1 MNLVELYKLTPVERH
16 GCIKVI
22 GNTVIFDSGTTIYQA
37 YIDEDGELIPANQA
51 TKEALR
57 KLWM

>member
-1 MNLVELYKLTPVERH
+1 MNLVELYKKVPTSKH
-16 GCIKVI
+16 GNIKVI
-22 GNTVIFDSGTTIYQA
+22 GNTVVFDSGATIYQA